1 MKWVTRD
8 HLHMDRVA
16 CPWLILRRI
25 DYEAEFLFVP
35 FGRNDAELPAD
46 AIPFGLPGVEL
57 GAHDAAG
64 STFRKLMAKY
74 ALDDPA
80 LETMAGIIESGIKH
94 VFSQLDHGFTDYAA
108 LDFPAGVGLD
118 AISQGMMIVAS
129 DDHDNIARSLV
140 VYDALY
146 AYCRILQL
154 QRDKPEILTIPHPR
168 RWDVIIEELAD
179 VRAAPARSPSGSS
192 A

>member
-25 DYEAEFLFVP
+25 DPQAEFLFIP
-35 FGRNDAELPAD
+35 FGKDDAELPAD
-46 AIPFGLPGVEL
+46 AIPFALPGVEL

-64 STFRKLMAKY
+64 STFRKLMIKY
-74 ALDDPA
+74 GLGDPA

-108 LDFPAGVGLD
+108 LEFPAGVGLD
-118 AISQGMMIVAS
+118 AISQGMMIVC
-129 DDHDNIARSLV
+129 DGDRDNIARSLI

-146 AYCRILQL
+146 AYCRLLQL
-154 QRDKPEILTIPHPR
+154 QREKPEILAIPHPR
-168 RWDVIIEELAD
+168 RWDVISESLAEL
-179 VRAAPARSPSGSS
+179 RAAAP
-192 A
+192 